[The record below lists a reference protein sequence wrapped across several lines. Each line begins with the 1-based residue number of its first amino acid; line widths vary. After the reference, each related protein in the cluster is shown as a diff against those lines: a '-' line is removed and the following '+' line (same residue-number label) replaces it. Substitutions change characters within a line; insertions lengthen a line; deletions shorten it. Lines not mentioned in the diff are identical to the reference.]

1 MAIVRTSKRLKTD
14 VAVFLPD
21 SFLYQFRLRR
31 NDKRGDGSAVSLRQI
46 NCRETA
52 LPSPLSCMNATVID
66 IIPDS

>member
-31 NDKRGDGSAVSLRQI
+31 NDIEETGGPFSNRVI
-46 NCRETA
+46 NLWEIA
-52 LPSPLSCMNATVID
+52 SPDHVNSGILENAAD
-66 IIPDS
+66 DF

>member
-31 NDKRGDGSAVSLRQI
+31 NDKRGDGSAGFPSQ
-46 NCRETA
+46 NKFMETA
-52 LPSPLSCMNATVID
+52 HASPQ
-66 IIPDS
+66 